1 MFLFKQKPMPELLPK
16 IPKGYSEANFNGK
29 KYSLT
34 RKDFNQ
40 GKSTKV
46 FAREL
51 AGTDFISFNLYLT
64 LSGEKLKPC
73 EMPEKKVL
81 DFLASFEIIK
91 G

>member
-1 MFLFKQKPMPELLPK
+1 MNLSQKIEK
-16 IPKGYSEANFNGK
+16 IPIGASEIQIDGK
-29 KYSLT
+29 KYLVS

-46 FAREL
+46 YAEEL
-51 AGTDFISFNLYLT
+51 GGNDFISFNFYKT
-64 LSGEKLKPC
+64 TNGERLKPC

-81 DFLASFEIIK
+81 DFIQSAVEIYQ